1 MNKEQ
6 KRTYNLG
13 YINGWLANMARIN
26 DKTNY
31 GYDFGLHF
39 IDKENRTLNEIL
51 DKMFENICESYELKE
66 IEAPKE
72 LVTKTLIENWV
83 YEFQSNSQTTHS
95 LKDENNN
102 FSLSDSEW
110 KTEWVE
116 ELVSLLFATTEPLKC
131 YELSVKNTKGFY
143 CCDGVDYIFEN
154 ESNVYRLHLS
164 VSD

>member
-1 MNKEQ
+1 MNKEE

-39 IDKENRTLNEIL
+39 RDKENRTLNAIL
-51 DKMFENICESYELKE
+51 DEMLESVCESYELKE

-72 LVTKTLIENWV
+72 IVSKTLIENWI
-83 YEFQSNSQTTHS
+83 YEFQPKSHTTHS
-95 LKDENNN
+95 LKDENNK

-116 ELVSLLFATTEPLKC
+116 ELVAILFTTIEPDKC
-131 YELSVKNTKGFY
+131 HHLFVKNTKGFY
-143 CCDGVDYIFEN
+143 ACDWVDFIFEN
-154 ESNVYRLHLS
+154 EKHVYRLHLS